1 MTDMEFTIDGGE
13 MAHAT
18 PGLREH
24 LTKVITGPRVL
35 GGQTP
40 GNDVPFFLCPY
51 VPEEEAVM
59 QRLIDDLAQDIEM
72 VGGPV
77 LKIDLYRV
85 AIELLQRTG
94 RWDRLLSREERG
106 DKSRFL
112 ALLQS
117 TLNEEEV
124 FVPEV
129 RTRVENT
136 PHAIVFL
143 TGFAPAFPMIRS
155 YTLLSRLQSVLKAA
169 PTVIFFPGRYNQDTE
184 TGFSLKMLGQLR
196 ERNYYRAHNILH
208 MRASA

>member
-1 MTDMEFTIDGGE
+1 MTDLEFTIGGGE

-18 PGLREH
+18 PRLRDH
-24 LTKVITGPRVL
+24 LRTIITGSRVL

-51 VPEEEAVM
+51 VPEEEEVM
-59 QRLIDDLAQDIEM
+59 QRLILELAQEIEADG
-72 VGGPV
+72 VRV

-94 RWDRLLSREERG
+94 RWDRLLSREER
-106 DKSRFL
+106 DEKSRFL

-124 FVPEV
+124 LVPEI
-129 RTRVENT
+129 RARMEAE
-136 PHAIVFL
+136 PHEIVFL

-155 YTLLSRLQSVLKAA
+155 YTLLSRLQSVLKTA
-169 PTVIFFPGRYNQDTE
+169 PTVIFFPGQYNQDTE
-184 TGFSLKMLGQLR
+184 NGFSLKMLGRLR

>member
-1 MTDMEFTIDGGE
+1 MTDLEFTIGGGE

-18 PGLREH
+18 PRLRDH
-24 LTKVITGPRVL
+24 LRTIITGSRVL

-51 VPEEEAVM
+51 VPEEEEVM
-59 QRLIDDLAQDIEM
+59 QRLILELAQEIEADG
-72 VGGPV
+72 VRV

-94 RWDRLLSREERG
+94 RWDRLLSREER
-106 DKSRFL
+106 DEKSRFL

-124 FVPEV
+124 LVPEI
-129 RTRVENT
+129 RARMEAE
-136 PHAIVFL
+136 PHEIVFL

-155 YTLLSRLQSVLKAA
+155 YTLLSRLQSVLNTA
-169 PTVIFFPGRYNQDTE
+169 PTVIFFPGQYNQDTE
-184 TGFSLKMLGQLR
+184 NGFSLKMLGRLR

>member
-1 MTDMEFTIDGGE
+1 

-18 PGLREH
+18 PRLRDH
-24 LTKVITGPRVL
+24 LRTIITGSRVL

-51 VPEEEAVM
+51 VPEEEEVM
-59 QRLIDDLAQDIEM
+59 QRLILELAQEIEADG
-72 VGGPV
+72 VRV

-94 RWDRLLSREERG
+94 RWDRLLSREER
-106 DKSRFL
+106 DEKSRFL

-124 FVPEV
+124 LVPEI
-129 RTRVENT
+129 RARMEAE
-136 PHAIVFL
+136 PHEIVFL

-155 YTLLSRLQSVLKAA
+155 YTLLSRLQSVLKTA
-169 PTVIFFPGRYNQDTE
+169 PTVIFFPGQYNQDTE
-184 TGFSLKMLGQLR
+184 NGFSLKMLGRLR